1 MEKLDKKVR
10 VQFTIIE
17 LRVIRNS
24 LVNDYHRDR
33 RNLHYRKRAIAQG
46 DPDGDIYAIE
56 ARERNVKFL
65 RHLLKKVSKYTGIK
79 WSER

>member
-17 LRVIRNS
+17 LRIIRNA

-33 RNLHYRKRAIAQG
+33 RNLRYKKNAVAHG
-46 DPDGDIYAIE
+46 EPDSRFYAIE
-56 ARERNVKFL
+56 PRERNLKFL
-65 RHLLKKVSKYTGIK
+65 RRLLKKVSKYTGIK